1 VVVLSKFEQRVLER
15 LLSRFYDRR
24 VLAHVQHETRLGHT
38 IRGRS
43 VTLYQTRP
51 GFDEEPAKSQRSPI
65 AQFRFDARTGLW
77 SLYCRDRSRQWRLY
91 DGVAPAKDFETLLDE
106 VDRDPT
112 YIFWG

>member
-1 VVVLSKFEQRVLER
+1 MLSKFEQRRVER

-43 VTLYQTRP
+43 VTLFQTRE
-51 GFDEEPAKSQRSPI
+51 GFDEPAKSMRSPI
-65 AQFRFDARTGLW
+65 AQFRVDARTGLW
-77 SLYCRDRSRQWRLY
+77 SLYWRGRNRQWRLY
-91 DGVAPAKDFETLLDE
+91 DGIAPTTNFETLLDE